1 MKVII
6 STFAL
11 LGAAVAAPQYHAAP
25 AYHVPLVH
33 AAPVYKEVPSPYTY
47 QYGVHDD
54 YSGANYNAGE
64 SADGNGNVEGSYT
77 VALPD
82 GRTQTVSYHADDYAG
97 YVADVT
103 YDGAPQYAAVHAA
116 PVIHAAPAYH
126 APVVHAAP
134 VYHAPVIHAAPVYHA
149 PVVHAAPAYHA
160 PVYHG

>member
-1 MKVII
+1 MFLLTLACIG
-6 STFAL
+6 SAL
-11 LGAAVAAPQYHAAP
+11 ASPNPQYHAAP
-25 AYHVPLVH
+25 VYHASPVYHAPVVQ

-64 SADGNGNVEGSYT
+64 SADGNGNVEGSYS

-82 GRTQTVSYHADDYAG
+82 GRTQSVSYHADDYGG
-97 YVADVT
+97 YVADVK
-103 YDGAPQYAAVHAA
+103 YDGVPQYAAVN
-116 PVIHAAPAYH
+116 AAPAYH

-134 VYHAPVIHAAPVYHA
+134 VYHSPVY
-149 PVVHAAPAYHA
+149 HAAPAYHT